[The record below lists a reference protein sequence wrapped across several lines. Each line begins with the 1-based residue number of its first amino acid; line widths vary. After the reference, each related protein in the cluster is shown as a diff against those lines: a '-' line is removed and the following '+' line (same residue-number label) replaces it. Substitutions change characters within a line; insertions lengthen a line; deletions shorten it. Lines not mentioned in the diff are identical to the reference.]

1 MGPLAGCGGGRG
13 ARDPP
18 ARPRPAARS
27 AIRSWQACCG
37 PPAAGL
43 DGKKAPAPGVGGGG
57 QGVEGGAGRGGGW
70 VGKGARGGG
79 GGWVWGGVGGGVI
92 SAAPWRAWR
101 PGGR

>member
-43 DGKKAPAPGVGGGG
+43 DGKKAPAPGLGGGG
-57 QGVEGGAGRGGGW
+57 GG
-70 VGKGARGGG
+70 GGG
-79 GGWVWGGVGGGVI
+79 GGWGGEGGGGGGWGGGWGGGGGWGYKRGPLAGV
-92 SAAPWRAWR
+92 ATGW
-101 PGGR
+101 PGGW

>member
-37 PPAAGL
+37 PPAAG
-43 DGKKAPAPGVGGGG
+43 AGGG
-57 QGVEGGAGRGGGW
+57 
-70 VGKGARGGG
+70 RGGG
-79 GGWVWGGVGGGVI
+79 GGEGEGGGGGGWGGGGGGGGGGVI

-101 PGGR
+101 PGGREAGWGGCGRGFAD